1 VQLGKEG
8 TAEAV
13 GYSSSLS
20 KLVLFRFDRGMAPP
34 LDAYRDLPVRRVAA
48 GEMVIEQGSK
58 TGCLFILIEGKV
70 EIVKNDEVLT
80 SSGRPGDI
88 FGDLSALLDLPH
100 TTSVRAVSES
110 SFHVAEDARNFLEQ
124 NPSVLMHLCELLAR
138 RLVSANDYLV
148 NLKQQFE
155 GHDHLGMVDKMLES
169 LLHRHPRAR
178 VPARLT
184 TELPEVPD
192 RPVR

>member
-1 VQLGKEG
+1 MP
-8 TAEAV
+8 A
-13 GYSSSLS
+13 
-20 KLVLFRFDRGMAPP
+20 P
-34 LDAYRDLPVRRVAA
+34 LDAYRDLPVRSVAP
-48 GEMVIEQGSK
+48 GECLIEQGSK

-70 EIVKNDEVLT
+70 EIVKNDEVLAA
-80 SSGRPGDI
+80 SSRPGDI

-100 TTSVRAVSES
+100 TTSVRAANES
-110 SFHVAEDARNFLEQ
+110 RFYVAEDARHFLEQ
-124 NPSVLMHLCELLAR
+124 NPPVLMQLCELLAR

-178 VPARLT
+178 VPSRSAA
-184 TELPEVPD
+184 EVPD
-192 RPVR
+192 DPVG